1 MKRRLVTSLV
11 GLVLLAA
18 VFASPAAAAAPA
30 GSGRVNVSV
39 VPRSKVVFSVVD
51 QDHIDLRANA
61 PWRLTLLTSAGA
73 QTVYGGLTGN
83 TPVRLTIPSDT
94 VAWWVDLEPEQAIT
108 H

>member
-1 MKRRLVTSLV
+1 MKRGLVTSMA

-30 GSGRVNVSV
+30 GSGRVDVSV
-39 VPRSKVVFSVVD
+39 VPRSKVVCTIVD

-61 PWRLTLLTSAGA
+61 PWRLTLLEDTGTRVLEGGGNGGAVQHLTLPAG
-73 QTVYGGLTGN
+73 TRT
-83 TPVRLTIPSDT
+83 
-94 VAWWVDLEPEQAIT
+94 WWVEIDANA

>member
-1 MKRRLVTSLV
+1 MKRRLLTSLA

-18 VFASPAAAAAPA
+18 VLASPAAAAAPA
-30 GSGRVNVSV
+30 GSGRVSVSCAA
-39 VPRSKVVFSVVD
+39 RSTVVFSVVD

-83 TPVRLTIPSDT
+83 TPVRLTIPSGT
-94 VAWWVDLEPEQAIT
+94 VAWWVDLDTDQTTA